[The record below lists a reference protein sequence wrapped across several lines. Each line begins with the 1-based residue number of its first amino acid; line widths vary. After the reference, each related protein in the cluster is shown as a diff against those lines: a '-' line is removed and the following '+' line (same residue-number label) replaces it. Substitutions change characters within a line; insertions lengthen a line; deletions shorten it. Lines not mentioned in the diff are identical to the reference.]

1 MRTLRRRLTRRFA
14 GAVPSAAPF
23 LIGAAIAGRGNRRA
37 TETLAERVLT
47 DLRAARDVGPAPGS
61 PGS

>member
-1 MRTLRRRLTRRFA
+1 
-14 GAVPSAAPF
+14 VPSAAPF

-47 DLRAARDVGPAPGS
+47 DLQVAHVDPAPGS
-61 PGS
+61 QGS